1 MLRLRGSFAG
11 FELSLP
17 LISGLNSIGS
27 GASNRLVLDQ
37 DGVSRHHAIVI
48 VESQRILVTDQESK
62 NGTFINAKRI
72 RQAEGT
78 VGDQIG
84 FGPVALRLEA
94 IDPDD
99 ARLALEIPTD
109 AGSAGQPSS
118 VDRDSTASHRLPDH
132 RLDRWF
138 VLIRNFLERL
148 TSEPRGNAA
157 PALAVIAREFPA
169 MGACLVEIGEAH
181 KPVVLAAAGE
191 IQASSLEDLVSSW
204 RSRWQR
210 LRTSEQGM
218 ENGLFFTGPTATCFV
233 VQDLRGLLGLLI
245 YGDFPNRERSQQLL
259 HALISLYRHL
269 RPEPLHVIEGT
280 PPDDLPELRFPETY
294 VRGVSTA
301 MAKLEAQMRPLIEGD
316 LPVLITGET
325 GVGKELLAEALHL
338 SSPRR
343 ARAFVAINC
352 AAIPADL
359 LEAELFGIGERVAT
373 GVAGRHGKFQE
384 AQGGT
389 LFLDE
394 IGEMSAELQAKLL
407 RVLQEKR
414 IDPVGSSSVAIDVRL
429 LAATNADISELMNQ
443 GRFRR
448 DLFFRIAGF
457 TLEVPP
463 LRRRRED
470 IPLLVECFLRRF
482 STEIGKP
489 IRGITVRALRGLVEH
504 DWPGN
509 VRELAHEVRRL
520 IYLCPPG
527 QAIESRMLADSNL
540 PRNAE
545 REASS
550 AAGVGD
556 ASETE
561 AAAGAAETPRQS
573 VTDLPDLDLESFER
587 DLIREALRRAGGN
600 QVQASKLLG
609 ISRHAL
615 RRRMDRFRL
624 S

>member
-1 MLRLRGSFAG
+1 MFRLRGSFAG
-11 FELSLP
+11 SELFLP

-27 GASNRLVLDQ
+27 GPSNRLILDQ

-62 NGTFINAKRI
+62 NGTFINEKRI
-72 RQAEGT
+72 RQAEVA
-78 VGDQIG
+78 VGDGIG
-84 FGPVALRLEA
+84 FGPVELRLEE

-99 ARLALEIPTD
+99 ARLALEISTD
-109 AGSAGQPSS
+109 AGAAGQPSS
-118 VDRDSTASHRLPDH
+118 ADKDSTASHRLPDH

-138 VLIRNFLERL
+138 VLIRSFLEQL

-157 PALAVIAREFPA
+157 PALAVIARELSA
-169 MGACLVEIGEAH
+169 LGVCLVEIGDAH
-181 KPVVLAAAGE
+181 GPVVLAAAGE
-191 IQASSLEDLVSSW
+191 IKASSLEELVSSW

-210 LRTSEQGM
+210 LRASERGM
-218 ENGLFFTGPTATCFV
+218 DRGLFFTAPRATCFV
-233 VQDLRGLLGLLI
+233 LRDLRGLLGLVI
-245 YGDFPNRERSQQLL
+245 YGDFPNRERSRQFL
-259 HALISLYRHL
+259 HALLTIYRRL
-269 RPEPLHVIEGT
+269 RPEPLHVLEVT
-280 PPDDLPELRFPETY
+280 PPDELAELRFPDAY
-294 VRGVSTA
+294 VRGVSPA
-301 MAKLEAQMRPLIEGD
+301 MAALETQMQPLIEGD

-343 ARAFVAINC
+343 AEAFVAINC

-384 AQGGT
+384 AQRGT

-394 IGEMSAELQAKLL
+394 IGEMPAGLQAKLL

-463 LRRRRED
+463 LRDRRED

-482 STEIGKP
+482 SKEIGKP
-489 IRGITVRALRGLVEH
+489 IRGITVRALRGLIEH
-504 DWPGN
+504 EWPGD
-509 VRELAHEVRRL
+509 VRELAHEVRRRL
-520 IYLCPPG
+520 YICPPG
-527 QAIESRMLADSNL
+527 QAIESRMLAGSKL
-540 PRNAE
+540 PETAGHAPRAPAE
-545 REASS
+545 AR
-550 AAGVGD
+550 G
-556 ASETE
+556 
-561 AAAGAAETPRQS
+561 AAAAAEDSSPS
-573 VTDLPDLDLESFER
+573 VTDWPDLNLESFER
-587 DLIREALRRAGGN
+587 DLIREAVKRAAGN
-600 QVQASKLLG
+600 QVQAAKLLG

-615 RRRMDRFRL
+615 RRRMDRFRF